1 MIPEEEVEKAITIA
15 KKYGKILYESTDAIK
30 TP

>member
-15 KKYGKILYESTDAIK
+15 KKYGKILYESTDIK
-30 TP
+30 TS